1 MNYDLKQSLRASLG
15 LEDNSQVEVN
25 FHIDTDEDN
34 APVVAETPELAVDD
48 NTNVEAEEAA
58 GDTDN
63 ASDEMSQL
71 QEAQDSLE
79 SLNTVLDTQIKNGT
93 VSDMSLT
100 MYRLALESIVPRSV
114 MDEVG
119 LVSMENSK
127 AVSIQHASYLAK
139 VELEEV
145 THQVGVVSLEAKM
158 DFLKKAT
165 HAIDTMI
172 RQEGAL
178 LKRATA
184 LRALAQ
190 GSENE
195 HASNDRL
202 TVNGGSKSPN
212 MRHIT
217 TLSWNSEGEFVKHVK
232 HFTDLFNSMSSLK
245 PGYDDDFTDRIFPD
259 SRDWTKDKDG
269 NPSYE
274 TFRIKLVRKKKLVRG
289 YMQQKVVAKRS
300 LPNLTPRT
308 CEEVLNIVISTL
320 THGKVMKAN
329 LKEMT
334 RILSTVVKREYK
346 TSVSS
351 NPGGNGGIG
360 IGLDVTETYPP
371 GYIEMYQT
379 LVELRKVRIKVNSD
393 ILSYVNYCL
402 TDREFV

>member
-1 MNYDLKQSLRASLG
+1 MNYDIKQTLIRGLG

-34 APVVAETPELAVDD
+34 SPVTADDTPEVVSDD
-48 NTNVEAEEAA
+48 TNVQVETAA
-58 GDTDN
+58 SETDA

-79 SLNTVLDTQIKNGT
+79 SLNTVLDAQIKNGT

-217 TLSWNSEGEFVKHVK
+217 TLSWNSEDEFVKHVK
-232 HFTDLFNSMSSLK
+232 HFTDLFNSMSSLR
-245 PGYDDDFTDRIFPD
+245 PGYDDDFTDRIFPG

-274 TFRIKLVRKKKLVRG
+274 TFRVKLVRKKKLVRG

>member
-1 MNYDLKQSLRASLG
+1 MNYDIKQTLIRGLG

-34 APVVAETPELAVDD
+34 SPVTADDTPEVVSDD
-48 NTNVEAEEAA
+48 TNVQVEKATSE
-58 GDTDN
+58 TDA

-79 SLNTVLDTQIKNGT
+79 SLNTLLSTHIQNGT
-93 VSDMSLT
+93 VTDMSLN
-100 MYRLALESIVPRSV
+100 MYRLALESIVPKDI
-114 MDEVG
+114 MEEVG
-119 LVSMENSK
+119 LISMENSK

-145 THQVGVVSLEAKM
+145 SHKVAVVSMEAKL
-158 DFLKKAT
+158 DFLKKAI
-165 HAIDTMI
+165 HAIDTMV
-172 RQEGAL
+172 RQEDAL
-178 LKRATA
+178 LKRAIA
-184 LRALAQ
+184 LRTLAQ

-202 TVNGGSKSPN
+202 TVNGGSKTPN

-217 TLSWNSEGEFVKHVK
+217 TLSWSSEGEFVKHVK

-245 PGYDDDFTDRIFPD
+245 PGYDDDFTDRIFPG
-259 SRDWTKDKDG
+259 SRDWTKDKDD

-289 YMQQKVVAKRS
+289 YLQQKVVAKRV

-308 CEEVLNIVISTL
+308 CEEVLNVVISTL
-320 THGKVMKAN
+320 THGKIMKAN

-371 GYIEMYQT
+371 GYVEMYQT
-379 LVELRKVRIKVNSD
+379 LVELRKIRIKVNSD